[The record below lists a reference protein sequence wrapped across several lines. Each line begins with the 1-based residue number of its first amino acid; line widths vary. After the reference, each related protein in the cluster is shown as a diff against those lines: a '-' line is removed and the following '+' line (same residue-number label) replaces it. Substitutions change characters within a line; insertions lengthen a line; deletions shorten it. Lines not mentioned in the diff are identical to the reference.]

1 MSDEILDLLGEYTH
15 PQGYLEYINT
25 LPFLGCLHCST
36 RQVEAGSWQE
46 ILLDYEVGAS
56 GIADGAWFKV
66 TFKFYSDWAL
76 FQTEDPTAANYVSAE
91 YQARPPLT
99 GESQSTVQSLK
110 VRFDQKGHERPYQK
124 AIIVDIVD
132 GYLKPGDRILIRL
145 GDRRG
150 GDAGTRVQTFVEQ
163 GFRFR
168 AYIDPVGTSR
178 FAEVPGDVVI
188 DVVPAPPAKITIVTP
203 RLVKTGVP
211 FPVRVRVEDVWGN
224 TCWGLGGKLH
234 LSGLQEQLLDL
245 PTQGWAVV
253 KTNLTLENNQE
264 VLLQA
269 NLVGT
274 ELQSQLTPIT
284 ADSNLTYPRTFFAD
298 LHVHSNNTVGTNST
312 EYNFA
317 YGRDVAGLD
326 VLGYT
331 ANDFNITEERWQ
343 HDVKL
348 CREVTREGEF
358 LCYPGTEWC
367 GNSAVGGDRNV
378 IFLGDEVLFPYDR
391 QGKQVRS
398 FEWNEDMK
406 GKQLLPKAWPVDRL
420 YAAYIH
426 NSEQHLM
433 IPHVGGR
440 RAIFDWHH
448 PKLER
453 LIEVGSAWGHFPWFY
468 QDAISRGYKV
478 GVSANGDEHRGRCG
492 GGVPGTAVF
501 GVNGGVTGIIAPGL
515 TKLDINQALRSRHT
529 WATTGDR
536 IVALLWSGSHIQGD
550 EFTASDAVTINYRLL
565 GTSGWDE
572 ITAYTHH
579 GLLWHRNLQS
589 EAGYAPN
596 KIRLR
601 WGGARIK
608 DRYRCAQWRGTLEY
622 TNTIVQ
628 SYQVYGLEHPEEYV
642 RQAAA
647 LKLEFRSDTYGDA
660 DAIELNL
667 SDLLHAQ
674 FRLQVQ
680 IDSYTKI
687 GSPLRRNPYIHCPEF
702 TWEFSGQDI
711 LNQGILRQEL
721 GGTELFLAVER
732 LSTTPTPRD
741 ISGSFILEPESSS
754 YGFVPVYISG
764 RQIDDSQ
771 VWTSPLFIS
780 FYS

>member
-25 LPFLGCLHCST
+25 LPFLGRLHCST

-76 FQTEDPTAANYVSAE
+76 FQTEDPTASDYVSAE
-91 YQARPPLT
+91 YQARPTLP

-150 GDAGTRVQTFVEQ
+150 GGAGTRVQTFVEQ

-188 DVVPAPPAKITIVTP
+188 DVVSAPPAKITIVTP

-224 TCWGLGGKLH
+224 TCWGLGGKLQ
-234 LSGLQEQLLDL
+234 LTGLQEQLLDL

-269 NLVGT
+269 NLVGK
-274 ELQSQLTPIT
+274 LQSQLTPIT
-284 ADSNLTYPRTFFAD
+284 ADSNLTYPRAFFAD

-348 CREVTREGEF
+348 CREVTQEGEF

-378 IFLGDEVLFPYDR
+378 IFLGDEVLFPCDR
-391 QGKQVRS
+391 QGKQLRS

-406 GKQLLPKAWPVDRL
+406 GKQLLPGAWPVDRL

-426 NSEQHLM
+426 NPEQHLM

-501 GVNGGVTGIIAPGL
+501 GVNGGVMGIIASTL

-550 EFTASDAVTINYRLL
+550 EFTASDAVTIN
-565 GTSGWDE
+565 
-572 ITAYTHH
+572 
-579 GLLWHRNLQS
+579 
-589 EAGYAPN
+589 
-596 KIRLR
+596 
-601 WGGARIK
+601 
-608 DRYRCAQWRGTLEY
+608 
-622 TNTIVQ
+622 
-628 SYQVYGLEHPEEYV
+628 
-642 RQAAA
+642 
-647 LKLEFRSDTYGDA
+647 
-660 DAIELNL
+660 
-667 SDLLHAQ
+667 
-674 FRLQVQ
+674 
-680 IDSYTKI
+680 
-687 GSPLRRNPYIHCPEF
+687 
-702 TWEFSGQDI
+702 
-711 LNQGILRQEL
+711 
-721 GGTELFLAVER
+721 
-732 LSTTPTPRD
+732 
-741 ISGSFILEPESSS
+741 
-754 YGFVPVYISG
+754 
-764 RQIDDSQ
+764 
-771 VWTSPLFIS
+771 
-780 FYS
+780 